1 MKHILWIFVIAVSV
15 IACSKKV
22 ALDKDQFTALLIDM
36 HTTDGV
42 LEVINPNRRAEKDNY
57 MYYNDLFKKYGI
69 TREDFDSCLTYYTK
83 DALTFNKIYG
93 AVIDTLSRRQTQK
106 MRVLSQFTKNDTI
119 NLFQGY
125 TMIVADTIRADSTI
139 AKAPKKDSVFYAERV
154 VTDDTVY
161 FDKRNQFVLVEVD
174 SLVPGMYHF
183 FTSVKLDRRVLGRR
197 AYIKSFFLSEDN
209 DTLKVPDQYV
219 RLHDTIR
226 VQEYKWEYYVK
237 DTMYNKMVVKIVYSE
252 MDKKAKVQ
260 TKELEGWISKTR
272 LNRVYVGPNKMKELE
287 IKYAPRGKASK
298 PNVPD
303 PSSRERKNVTTRK

>member
-1 MKHILWIFVIAVSV
+1 MKHVLWVFVIAVSV

-36 HTTDGV
+36 HVTDGV

-125 TMIVADTIRADSTI
+125 TMIVADTIWADSAI
-139 AKAPKKDSVFYAERV
+139 ATAPKKDSAFYAERV
-154 VTDDTVY
+154 VMDDTVH

-174 SLVPGMYHF
+174 SLVPGMYNF
-183 FTSVKLDRRVLGRR
+183 FTTVKLDRRVLGRR
-197 AYIKSFFLSEDN
+197 AYIKSFFLSGDS
-209 DTLKVPDQYV
+209 DTLKIPDQYV
-219 RLHDTIR
+219 RLHDTIKA
-226 VQEYKWEYYVK
+226 QEYRWEYYVK
-237 DTMYNKMVVKIVYSE
+237 DSMYNKMVVKIVYSE
-252 MDKKAKVQ
+252 MDKKAKVK

-272 LNRVYVGPNKMKELE
+272 LNRVYVGPNKIKDLE
-287 IKYAPRGKASK
+287 VKYAPKKSMSK
-298 PNVPD
+298 PKVTD
-303 PSSRERKNVTTRK
+303 PSPSERRNPTTRK

>member
-125 TMIVADTIRADSTI
+125 TMIVADTIRADSTV

-154 VTDDTVY
+154 VTEDTVH

-183 FTSVKLDRRVLGRR
+183 FTLVKLDRRVLGRR

-226 VQEYKWEYYVK
+226 AQEYKWEYYVK
-237 DTMYNKMVVKIVYSE
+237 DTMYNKMVVKIVHSE

-272 LNRVYVGPNKMKELE
+272 LNRVYVGPNKIKELE
-287 IKYAPRGKASK
+287 IRYAPKDRASK

-303 PSSRERKNVTTRK
+303 PSSREKKNATTRK